1 MPTLAIKPVFPVRT
15 RSSRPKRDQRK
26 QHVRALRSGT
36 WRAVSM
42 TTGAVA
48 LTFFCV
54 LAPMLDDPAG
64 RLFALDTTSTIPAQ
78 EATPRDAWTALAFEF
93 TPTMLGPAI
102 AAEMLTL
109 EDEDSATEE
118 DWAVVT
124 MPELDVS
131 AVPPVGAPEAT
142 PPG

>member
-1 MPTLAIKPVFPVRT
+1 
-15 RSSRPKRDQRK
+15 
-26 QHVRALRSGT
+26 
-36 WRAVSM
+36 VSI

-54 LAPMLDDPAG
+54 LAPVIDDPAG
-64 RLFALDTTSTIPAQ
+64 RLFALDTTSTMPA
-78 EATPRDAWTALAFEF
+78 EEMTPRDAWAALAFEF

-109 EDEDSATEE
+109 AEEDFATEG

-124 MPELDVS
+124 MPELQVS
-131 AVPPVGAPEAT
+131 AMPPIGAPEAT

>member
-1 MPTLAIKPVFPVRT
+1 MATLALKPVFPVRT
-15 RSSRPKRDQRK
+15 RSSRPKRDHRK
-26 QHVRALRSGT
+26 HARALRSGT

-42 TTGAVA
+42 TTGTVA

-54 LAPMLDDPAG
+54 LAPMIDDPAG
-64 RLFALDTTSTIPAQ
+64 RLFALDTTSAIPAQ
-78 EATPRDAWTALAFEF
+78 DVTGGDTWAALAFEF

-109 EDEDSATEE
+109 EEQDSATEE

-131 AVPPVGAPEAT
+131 AVPPMGAPEAT